1 MPLLNIFKTTLYII
15 VLWQNIIIG
24 RTITKIVDET
34 DSYVTIK
41 IVKSI
46 KTEADLAANYVF
58 IGLPI
63 DNYPKTEIIS
73 TKKIKSTINY
83 SKTGDNYFE
92 WTNIQKHQN
101 LYVATLKINPTI
113 GKNNTLKAVSYTHL
127 TLPTILLV

>member
-63 DNYPKTEIIS
+63 YNYPKTEFELIPQNIQINIVYEDDS
-73 TKKIKSTINY
+73 SMSDMDSKNLSYLLIKYGYRLILPGAN
-83 SKTGDNYFE
+83 KV
-92 WTNIQKHQN
+92 WTNIFYN
-101 LYVATLKINPTI
+101 
-113 GKNNTLKAVSYTHL
+113 
-127 TLPTILLV
+127 